1 MPKDNIILDLKQ
13 RQRQKEQKAKDEKR
27 KIEQLAKSK
36 KYSTE
41 VLVASS
47 PLGEIYH
54 DLFNKKD
61 RMDAKMQSDIN
72 RTTNDIDTLLYKL
85 NKKIENKT
93 SLVDYKISQKEE
105 QIKER
110 LKY

>member
-1 MPKDNIILDLKQ
+1 
-13 RQRQKEQKAKDEKR
+13 
-27 KIEQLAKSK
+27 
-36 KYSTE
+36 
-41 VLVASS
+41 
-47 PLGEIYH
+47 
-54 DLFNKKD
+54 
-61 RMDAKMQSDIN
+61 MDAKMQSDIN